1 MLIKKFVITF
11 YLLLKLFSLGSLPGR
26 IVKYMEIPIIGII
39 LIKSGGD
46 RRAIDLIGPD
56 KTLAVCFK
64 RISDAVNHRC
74 YKRFASL
81 GHDDE

>member
-11 YLLLKLFSLGSLPGR
+11 YLLLKLFSLGSLPGW

-46 RRAIDLIGPD
+46 RRAIDPYRSG
-56 KTLAVCFK
+56 
-64 RISDAVNHRC
+64 
-74 YKRFASL
+74 
-81 GHDDE
+81 

>member
-56 KTLAVCFK
+56 KTL
-64 RISDAVNHRC
+64 
-74 YKRFASL
+74 
-81 GHDDE
+81 